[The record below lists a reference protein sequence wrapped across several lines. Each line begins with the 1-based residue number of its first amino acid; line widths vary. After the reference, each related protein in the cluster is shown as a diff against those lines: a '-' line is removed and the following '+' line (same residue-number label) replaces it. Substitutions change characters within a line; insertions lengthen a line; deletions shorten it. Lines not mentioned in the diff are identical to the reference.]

1 MQYSIR
7 KAQKSKSK
15 LRIGLSG
22 PSGSGKT
29 YSALL
34 LASGLTSWD
43 KVVIIDTENGSAD
56 LYDSLGDYLVIT
68 LEPPYSPENYIGA
81 IKAAEEAGAEV
92 IIIDSATHEWD
103 GIGGCL
109 ESNEKL
115 AQAKFKG
122 NTWAAWSVTTKKHQK
137 FIEAVVASKCHI
149 ITTVRSKT
157 DTIQTEDKKIKKVGL
172 KEIQREG
179 YEYEL
184 TLNLNLDRDGH
195 LAIASKDR
203 TGLFIEADPFVID
216 QETGKTLLNWANSGV
231 DQAEMKRKQKE
242 SALEDLREVLEKKG
256 KDEDLMVVSLEL
268 NSLSDLSIDQIQQW
282 IKKLSN
288 LPDADEVKQKE
299 TSEQEIDLDEVDEA
313 IQKQVKKPSK
323 KYKETIQ

>member
-137 FIEAVVASKCHI
+137 FIEAIVASKCHI

-203 TGLFIEADPFVID
+203 TGLFIEADPFVIN

-256 KDEDLMVVSLEL
+256 KDEDLMVASLEL
-268 NSLSDLSIDQIQQW
+268 NSLNDLSIDQIQQW

-288 LPDADEVKQKE
+288 LPDATEVKQKE

>member
-1 MQYSIR
+1 
-7 KAQKSKSK
+7 
-15 LRIGLSG
+15 
-22 PSGSGKT
+22 
-29 YSALL
+29 
-34 LASGLTSWD
+34 
-43 KVVIIDTENGSAD
+43 
-56 LYDSLGDYLVIT
+56 
-68 LEPPYSPENYIGA
+68 
-81 IKAAEEAGAEV
+81 
-92 IIIDSATHEWD
+92 
-103 GIGGCL
+103 L

-184 TLNLNLDRDGH
+184 TLNFNLDRDGH

-256 KDEDLMVVSLEL
+256 KDEDLMVASLEL

-299 TSEQEIDLDEVDEA
+299 TAKQEIDLDEVDEA
-313 IQKQVKKPSK
+313 IEKQVKKPSK